1 MMRFALYLHNHQP
14 AGNFDSVFEY
24 AYEHAYEPLL
34 KVLLKHPRI
43 KFGIHNSG
51 TLLEWILNH
60 HPEFFAMLKQ
70 AVTQQQAELLSSGYG
85 EPILS
90 LVPRKDAI
98 EQIKYYNDFLYE
110 HFEYRPKG
118 LWLTERIWEPQ
129 LIPTLLDAGI
139 EYLLL
144 DDTHFLY
151 AGLQHD
157 DLYSYFITEDDG
169 RILKVFPISMKLRY
183 LIPFHQINETMDFL
197 KDESSKRIRGLKTL
211 GDDGEKF
218 GVWPGTYDWVHTKGW
233 LESFL
238 ERLENEPWIE
248 TTLLKDVAQE
258 EPAGR
263 IYLPTSSYEEMG
275 EWVLPPDRGNEYE
288 ELKNLLDR
296 KYYYLL
302 HGGYF
307 KNFLQRYPEANHMHK
322 RMLYVSR
329 RVLKSKKAKLALWR
343 GQCSCAY
350 WHGIFGGLYLPHL
363 RDAVYHNLI
372 EADNLRPEQ
381 TMEKADFNADGKD
394 EIVFSNKALFAV
406 IDPKTGSFMELD
418 DRARKTN
425 LCNYL
430 GRRKEKYHQR
440 IPQQP
445 STDNVR
451 SIHESFRSKE
461 ENMHQYLIYDTYERR
476 FGLDHI
482 LATMPMVDDLR
493 HGNISSRII
502 HYPEFTI
509 TDPASC
515 GISFAG
521 EIEKR
526 IALRQDGE
534 KTIVLSYAPL
544 EGMLGIEFSIGVF
557 CANFRLDSGQKL
569 ADLICLEGIT
579 QFSLCGDG
587 LEPIAFSADRPF
599 TFLSYPIETISSS
612 ESGYERIFQGCCFLL
627 VFTSGPIV
635 SIRL

>member
-14 AGNFDSVFEY
+14 AGNFDNVFEY
-24 AYEHAYEPLL
+24 AYEHAYKPLL
-34 KVLLKHPRI
+34 NALLKHPRI

-51 TLLEWILNH
+51 TLLEWILKH

-90 LVPRKDAI
+90 LIPRKDAI

-110 HFEYRPKG
+110 HFEYSPKG

-129 LIPTLLDAGI
+129 LITTLLDAGI

-183 LIPFHQINETMDFL
+183 LIPFHQINETIDFL
-197 KDESSKRIRGLKTL
+197 KDESSRRDRGLKTL

-248 TTLLKDVAQE
+248 TTLLKDIAQE

-263 IYLPTSSYEEMG
+263 IYIPTSSYEEMG

-322 RMLYVSR
+322 RMLYVSHR
-329 RVLKSKKAKLALWR
+329 ALKNKKAKLALWR

-372 EADNLRPEQ
+372 EADNLHPEQ
-381 TMEKADFNADGKD
+381 TMEKTDFNTDGKD
-394 EIVFSNKALFAV
+394 EIVFSNKVLFAV
-406 IDPKTGSFMELD
+406 IDPETGSFMELD

-425 LCNYL
+425 LCNFL
-430 GRRKEKYHQR
+430 GRRREKYHKK
-440 IPQQP
+440 IPQKLP
-445 STDNVR
+445 TDGVR

-482 LATMPMVDDLR
+482 LTAMPMVDDFR

-502 HYPEFTI
+502 QYPEFTI

-515 GISFAG
+515 GISFTG

-526 IALRQDGE
+526 IALRQDDE
-534 KTIVLSYAPL
+534 KTIVLSYAPVDRI
-544 EGMLGIEFSIGVF
+544 LGIEFSLGVF
-557 CANFRLDSGQKL
+557 CANLRLDSGQKL
-569 ADLICLEGIT
+569 SDLICLEGIT
-579 QFSLCGDG
+579 QFSLSGDG
-587 LEPIAFSADRPF
+587 LAPITFSADRPF
-599 TFLSYPIETISSS
+599 AFLSYPIETISSS